1 MKKDQI
7 FIGDISTQ
15 YKLGSTVVDIK
26 VDTYSN
32 VRADSLSLA
41 PAIAC
46 PLDNLLCDPE
56 IYLNSW
62 ISYL

>member
-32 VRADSLSLA
+32 VRADSLSLR

-46 PLDNLLCDPE
+46 PLDNLICDPE

-62 ISYL
+62 VSY